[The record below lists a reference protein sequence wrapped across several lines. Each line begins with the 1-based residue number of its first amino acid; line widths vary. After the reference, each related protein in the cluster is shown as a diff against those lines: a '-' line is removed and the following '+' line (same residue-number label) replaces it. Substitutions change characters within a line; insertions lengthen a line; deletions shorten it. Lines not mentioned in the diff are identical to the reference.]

1 MEVLEDELAHYQPLL
16 GETDE
21 ETRSS
26 RLRQRGRLAE
36 RLALSHGFN
45 GYSCLSYVELERAL
59 DERVIF
65 GELIE
70 SILKTPSGQ
79 GVPCKCD

>member
-1 MEVLEDELAHYQPLL
+1 MEVLEDELAHYQTQP
-16 GETDE
+16 DE
-21 ETRSS
+21 IGDKIYKYE
-26 RLRQRGRLAE
+26 LRQRGRLAE

-65 GELIE
+65 GKLIE
-70 SILKTPSGQ
+70 SILKTPSG
-79 GVPCKCD
+79 